1 VYRSMFP
8 PSPDF
13 VPVRPYHASTASF
26 APYNFFFRYDMFGK
40 LDAASCA
47 SAPVREELLASGNS
61 WHFCSWFLKQRGEKG
76 RGLQVSEGGNGAL
89 LAVLHLP
96 CGSRGERAC
105 EDYWHTRVGRSSD
118 WQFCSCLRQKGGEE
132 YWYRTR
138 SSVHYWQ
145 AVTPGTYAP
154 NSSCVCCVHA
164 DLPLTC
170 LAAAAGAGT
179 TGIGRGR
186 VYTTDK
192 Q

>member
-13 VPVRPYHASTASF
+13 VPVRPYHVSTASF

-61 WHFCSWFLKQRGEKG
+61 WHFCSLFQKQRGEKG

-96 CGSRGERAC
+96 CGSRGERA
-105 EDYWHTRVGRSSD
+105 YWHTKVGRSSD
-118 WQFCSCLRQKGGEE
+118 WHFCSCLRQKGWHFCSCLRQKGGEE

-145 AVTPGTYAP
+145 VVTPGTFAP
-154 NSSCVCCVHA
+154 CSRSRGEKRGEVYRYRK
-164 DLPLTC
+164 
-170 LAAAAGAGT
+170 GAGEWCT
-179 TGIGRGR
+179 TGN
-186 VYTTDK
+186 